1 MACGLPEYRRSDLHC
16 APASAECEANHG
28 MEAGQFTG
36 ALQRREGQL
45 LMSELWSEQRV
56 ASLAARSSGE

>member
-1 MACGLPEYRRSDLHC
+1 M
-16 APASAECEANHG
+16 
-28 MEAGQFTG
+28 

-56 ASLAARSSGE
+56 ASLAARSLGE